1 MDFELSDKAKLGEVA
16 GDDDIAM
23 VSPIFESYQSSKQ
36 EKRQNGCNGCQ
47 CCMLMI
53 VALIAFLALC
63 AGVAAIILIVV
74 FPNITS
80 PINSQVQA
88 VESLAEKLSMQLGM
102 QNNTLGTLITELG
115 DQIETLQMELQAQKM
130 ELSAVGDFRSSA
142 QQQLDTLVETQN
154 TLVETQSALVE
165 TQNNQFDALMTAVS
179 QIGPGGSANPIS
191 SCRDLVQG
199 SPSGVYWIHNS
210 DTSLSSQV
218 YCHMN
223 RTNCGCSST
232 TQGWMRVANVDMTD
246 PNQNCPDGLTLV
258 SRTSAPLRTCGR
270 AGPIG
275 CVSTTFSTYGV
286 QYSRVCGKILG
297 YQDSTPDG
305 FVSGQNIEQIY
316 VDGVS
321 LTYGQS
327 PRQHIWT
334 FVGTPSDALHRCP
347 CVFPDIP
354 FTGVPVPSFVGDDY
368 FCDAAPETHSG
379 NFFADD
385 PLWDGQ
391 GCGSSNGCC
400 EFNNPPWFCKQLPQP
415 TTENIELRICG
426 SEDTGNEDTPVEKVE
441 LYVR

>member
-1 MDFELSDKAKLGEVA
+1 MDFELSDKAKLGEIA
-16 GDDDIAM
+16 GDDDIHM
-23 VSPIFESYQSSKQ
+23 VSPVFESFQSKQ
-36 EKRQNGCNGCQ
+36 EKKQNGCNGCQ

-53 VALIAFLALC
+53 VTLIAFLALC

-88 VESLAEKLSMQLGM
+88 VESLAEKLNMQLEM
-102 QNNTLGTLITELG
+102 QNNTLGTLKTELSTAMNERNSFM
-115 DQIETLQMELQAQKM
+115 DQIETLQTELQTQKI
-130 ELSAVGDFRSSA
+130 ELSAVGDFRINV
-142 QQQLDTLVETQN
+142 QEQLDTLVEM
-154 TLVETQSALVE
+154 
-165 TQNNQFDALMTAVS
+165 QNNQFSALMTAVS

-210 DTSLSSQV
+210 DTSLTSQV

-223 RTNCGCSST
+223 RTNCGCST
-232 TQGWMRVANVDMTD
+232 TTEGWMRVANVDMTD
-246 PNQNCPDGLTLV
+246 PNQNCPDGLTLF

-270 AGPIG
+270 PGPPASGG
-275 CVSTTFSTYGV
+275 CVSTSFSTYGV

-305 FVSGQNIEQIY
+305 FISGQGIEQTY

-391 GCGSSNGCC
+391 GCGETNGCC

-415 TTENIELRICG
+415 TTEDIELRICG
-426 SEDTGNEDTPVEKVE
+426 SGDTIDEDTPIEMVE